1 MLSPATMSETAIS
14 SVVLIVRQYQSVVV
28 DNSTLLGQPLFLSS
42 PALHPLTNLVA
53 PFFTAIADASNSEDR
68 AIAVL
73 NWFIVSSPFHGTVME
88 RSRIH

>member
-42 PALHPLTNLVA
+42 PALHPLTNLVGM
-53 PFFTAIADASNSEDR
+53 S
-68 AIAVL
+68 
-73 NWFIVSSPFHGTVME
+73 H
-88 RSRIH
+88 